1 MFFLSVWKWH
11 FNLAKLSKNKDEVD
25 CKQKKEKYKGN
36 IFNSPQIFF
45 CYQKYEKVCF
55 VLNILFF
62 IFYFLRILATK
73 LEHWPISL
81 YDGRLLAA
89 LLRCGD
95 QNCREAEGKEL
106 RVSVSEAGT
115 LYTALFFMDALDT
128 DLMP

>member
-1 MFFLSVWKWH
+1 MMGALV
-11 FNLAKLSKNKDEVD
+11 
-25 CKQKKEKYKGN
+25 
-36 IFNSPQIFF
+36 
-45 CYQKYEKVCF
+45 
-55 VLNILFF
+55 
-62 IFYFLRILATK
+62 
-73 LEHWPISL
+73 
-81 YDGRLLAA
+81 RLLAA